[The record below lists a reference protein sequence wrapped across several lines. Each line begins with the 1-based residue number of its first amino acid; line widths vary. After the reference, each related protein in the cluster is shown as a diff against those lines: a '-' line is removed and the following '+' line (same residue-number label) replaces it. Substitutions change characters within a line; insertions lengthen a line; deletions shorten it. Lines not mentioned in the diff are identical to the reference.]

1 MTVAVTYAAEGDST
15 PHTLTSRTAVN
26 AQVATGLYEMA
37 AAGSLLPMCCFAAAW
52 RRWRRTR

>member
-1 MTVAVTYAAEGDST
+1 MTVAVTYAAEGDAM

-26 AQVATGLYEMA
+26 AQVATGMYEMA
-37 AAGSLLPMCCFAAAW
+37 GVGSLLPICCFAAAW